1 MRHAPLLTCA
11 AFATVLAVPSLAQD
25 AERYRLER
33 TENGYVRL
41 DTRTGAMATCE
52 ERGGQLV
59 CRLAADERE
68 AYEDRIDTLDDRIE
82 ALEERVA
89 ALEAPPAPA
98 AGLPS
103 EDEFE
108 QTLGYMERFFRRFLG
123 IMKDLD
129 GEFSGPPQE
138 APGKPAPDG
147 RT

>member
-11 AFATVLAVPSLAQD
+11 AFAAVFAFPSLAQD

-33 TENGYVRL
+33 TEDGYVRL

-108 QTLGYMERFFRRFLG
+108 QTLGYMERFFRRFME
-123 IMKDLD
+123 IVTSLD
-129 GEFSGPPQE
+129 REFGSGEKP
-138 APGKPAPDG
+138 PAPEPD

>member
-108 QTLGYMERFFRRFLG
+108 QTLGYMERFFRRFME
-123 IMKDLD
+123 IVTSLD
-129 GEFSGPPQE
+129 REFGDEQKPS
-138 APGKPAPDG
+138 APEPD